1 MNISTVQII
10 NIRTFIFLALGVIS
24 ISYDIAW
31 SEQPPTIGLNRV
43 IEKIH
48 LITAEKHMAI
58 QEKAGRIH
66 HAVYSLSDQELMR
79 FIKKL
84 HLERIIYSQVLPL
97 QLHGNHA
104 GHLKERLIQQ
114 SLLRALA
121 DSDKRL
127 LAVRILTDYAL
138 NSSSY

>member
-97 QLHGNHA
+97 QLHGNHE
-104 GHLKERLIQQ
+104 GKINSTITSEGTCRL
-114 SLLRALA
+114 
-121 DSDKRL
+121 
-127 LAVRILTDYAL
+127 
-138 NSSSY
+138 